1 MQKKKE
7 EEEEAEEEE
16 EEEEEDDLLGTIDGD
31 LTKLLDGAVSKG
43 DAMHLKSR
51 SQERI

>member
-7 EEEEAEEEE
+7 EEEEAVE
-16 EEEEEDDLLGTIDGD
+16 EEEEEDDLLGTVDGD